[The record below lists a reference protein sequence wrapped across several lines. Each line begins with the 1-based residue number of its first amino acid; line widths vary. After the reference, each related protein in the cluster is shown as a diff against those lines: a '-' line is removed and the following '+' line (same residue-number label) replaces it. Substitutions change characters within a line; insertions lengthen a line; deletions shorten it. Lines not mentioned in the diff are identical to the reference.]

1 MRFGLQ
7 RLHPKVMT
15 LMMSA
20 PMMLMSA
27 PTVMPYHC
35 YHPYGQYHPQ
45 TSTARVHR
53 LGESL
58 EKQEYLR

>member
-7 RLHPKVMT
+7 RQHPKMMMVMMTMPAPMT
-15 LMMSA
+15 LVM
-20 PMMLMSA
+20 
-27 PTVMPYHC
+27 TVMPYHC
-35 YHPYGQYHPQ
+35 YHRYHPYHPQ

>member
-7 RLHPKVMT
+7 RQHPKMMMVMMTTVMVMMT
-15 LMMSA
+15 LMM
-20 PMMLMSA
+20 
-27 PTVMPYHC
+27 VMPY
-35 YHPYGQYHPQ
+35 YHPYHPQ